1 MGVSTRS
8 RSAEVDLYLV
18 RLVVS
23 AIAIGIEEPGAL
35 AGVARDVKFWLSKSL
50 THFFYQLP
58 LPHTAAS
65 SMPEAIQEAAHC
77 QSRVPRHENPNLSR
91 TFNFGQGGTASEV
104 AVMVYYF
111 TSKAVDPAAFIY
123 VGKDKFEILSRV
135 GIILLQFHV
144 DKLSSAHIYLRL
156 REGETWDAIPEPLLQ
171 DLAQLTKAN
180 SIEGN
185 KKDNVTIIY
194 TPWSNLKKD
203 GSMDVGQVSFHDQKK
218 VKRILVPQRE
228 NPIVNRLN
236 KTKEERHP
244 DLKQEKDDHL
254 RELRKRDQSAQQ
266 QRRKEEARIAKERS
280 EKKWQKDHAYDDIF
294 TEENM
299 EASSNQNRDENWEDD
314 FM

>member
-1 MGVSTRS
+1 
-8 RSAEVDLYLV
+8 
-18 RLVVS
+18 
-23 AIAIGIEEPGAL
+23 
-35 AGVARDVKFWLSKSL
+35 
-50 THFFYQLP
+50 
-58 LPHTAAS
+58 
-65 SMPEAIQEAAHC
+65 
-77 QSRVPRHENPNLSR
+77 
-91 TFNFGQGGTASEV
+91 
-104 AVMVYYF
+104 MVYYF

-123 VGKDKFEILSRV
+123 VGKDKYENEDLIKHGWEEDV
-135 GIILLQFHV
+135 WFHV

-156 REGETWDAIPEPLLQ
+156 REGETWDAIPEPLVQ

-185 KKDNVTIIY
+185 KKDNITIIY

-228 NPIVNRLN
+228 NAIVNRLN

-244 DLKQEKDDHL
+244 DLKQEKDDRL
-254 RELRKRDQSAQQ
+254 RELRKRDQSAQL
-266 QRRKEEARIAKERS
+266 QRRKEEAKIAKERS

-294 TEENM
+294 AEENM
-299 EASSNQNRDENWEDD
+299 EGSSNQNRDENWEDD